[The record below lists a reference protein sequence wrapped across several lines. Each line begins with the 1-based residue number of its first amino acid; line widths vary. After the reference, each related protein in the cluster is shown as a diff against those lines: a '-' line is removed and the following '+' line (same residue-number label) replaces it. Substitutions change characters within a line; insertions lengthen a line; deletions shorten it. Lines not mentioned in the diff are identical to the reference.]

1 MMQTPGVTMQSDTL
15 SGYRAFVKIVPMRL
29 DENHLM
35 YIRKIHGAASL
46 IFAAMGSVHN
56 AWATIMFTIRW

>member
-1 MMQTPGVTMQSDTL
+1 MMQTPGVAMQDDAL

-29 DENHLM
+29 NENHLM
-35 YIRKIHGAASL
+35 YIRKIHEAASL
-46 IFAAMGSVHN
+46 VFVAMGSVHN